1 MIEALANGLPVAAY
15 NVTGPKDIVEQGKTG
30 YLGSNLEENIRKCL
44 RLNRNSIASNIN
56 QQWSWNKCVQILHSH
71 LLN

>member
-15 NVTGPKDIVEQGKTG
+15 RVTGPVDIVEEGITG
-30 YLGSNLEENIRKCL
+30 YLGDNLEDSIYQCL
-44 RLNRNSIASNIN
+44 KLNQKNIASNIN
-56 QQWSWNKCVQILHSH
+56 QQWTWARCIQILHSH